1 MKDYATFKEALEDI
15 RKEYD
20 AKMESVENLL
30 YLAISAAEVMD
41 IDSVVSSTVDVIKQM
56 LIP

>member
-1 MKDYATFKEALEDI
+1 MKDYTTFKEALEDI

-20 AKMESVENLL
+20 SKMESVENLL